1 MDKIDTWALCVG
13 LLMILGGL
21 VAAFTALTREAL
33 GPAGIGFLIA
43 LLGSGLARAAMRH
56 GGQG

>member
-13 LLMILGGL
+13 LFMILGGL
-21 VAAFTALTREAL
+21 ATVFTALAREAW
-33 GPAGIGFLIA
+33 GPAGIGLLIA